1 MHLFHVEHSENFVDF
16 DILIIGGGHAGVEAA
31 HIAHQFD
38 LKIGLLSMPGVM
50 LGSTP
55 CNPSIG
61 GVGKGQVVREI
72 DVLGGLMPIIADK
85 SAIQVR
91 ILNESKG
98 PAVQSTRFQVDKD
111 IYAATVEET
120 LSSLQNLTI
129 VRKKAVSIS
138 NSNDLFIVSLDDG
151 SKLSSKKL
159 IVTTGTFLNG
169 KLHTGDE
176 SLSGGRHGCDKSV
189 GLKDLFSQIKT
200 LDTRFKTGT
209 PPRLLKSSLNF
220 SKMVPQ
226 ESDPRTENFS
236 SLHSRTDRF
245 LTQVPCYITH
255 TNTTTMETVRSNK
268 ERSPMYNGKIKAVG
282 ARYCPSLEDKAF
294 RYPDRNEHH
303 VFVEPETLDGESIY
317 PNGISSSL
325 PKDVQLDFVRSIE
338 GFESAEIDVY
348 GYAVEYDVVD
358 TLELDHSLQYREL
371 PGLYF
376 AGQVNGTSG
385 YEEAAGQGLIA
396 GINAALSLKGMDPFV
411 LDRRES
417 YIGVLIDD
425 LVTLKRDEP
434 YRLFTA
440 RSENRLSIR
449 EDNSIVRMF
458 KYRTSLGLDLDIDKK
473 ISSFMQEY
481 DLLLGM
487 VQSFVVRER
496 NNSKLSEIVCSD
508 TRGPILA
515 LSDFL
520 SNKGL
525 VFEQRVVSA
534 VAISTKYDGYINR
547 ANQENA
553 RLLNLGNK
561 RIIWEKVLTS
571 ANISTECKQR
581 IKEHRPTTFGAL
593 KRIEGIRPATLVTVA
608 SEFL

>member
-1 MHLFHVEHSENFVDF
+1 MGLEIVVTSEN
-16 DILIIGGGHAGVEAA
+16 
-31 HIAHQFD
+31 
-38 LKIGLLSMPGVM
+38 K
-50 LGSTP
+50 GS
-55 CNPSIG
+55 NP
-61 GVGKGQVVREI
+61 
-72 DVLGGLMPIIADK
+72 
-85 SAIQVR
+85 
-91 ILNESKG
+91 
-98 PAVQSTRFQVDKD
+98 
-111 IYAATVEET
+111 
-120 LSSLQNLTI
+120 
-129 VRKKAVSIS
+129 
-138 NSNDLFIVSLDDG
+138 
-151 SKLSSKKL
+151 
-159 IVTTGTFLNG
+159 
-169 KLHTGDE
+169 
-176 SLSGGRHGCDKSV
+176 GGRCIV
-189 GLKDLFSQIKT
+189 
-200 LDTRFKTGT
+200 
-209 PPRLLKSSLNF
+209 KSSIEIF
-220 SKMVPQ
+220 PKS
-226 ESDPRTENFS
+226 
-236 SLHSRTDRF
+236 
-245 LTQVPCYITH
+245 YI
-255 TNTTTMETVRSNK
+255 K
-268 ERSPMYNGKIKAVG
+268 
-282 ARYCPSLEDKAF
+282 YCN
-294 RYPDRNEHH
+294 R
-303 VFVEPETLDGESIY
+303 
-317 PNGISSSL
+317 
-325 PKDVQLDFVRSIE
+325 
-338 GFESAEIDVY
+338 
-348 GYAVEYDVVD
+348 
-358 TLELDHSLQYREL
+358 
-371 PGLYF
+371 
-376 AGQVNGTSG
+376 
-385 YEEAAGQGLIA
+385 GQGLNGFNLLAQNQPIYEA
-396 GINAALSLKGMDPFV
+396 MSLEMVKMLGLNIPNYFVILNYGGDNISFKYEPEKEKHIKKLSDNKKFYFVSRLIKHPIDETNPKLIEIMASEKIYRDLLHIGNVSGRPENYTLINIPGMDPFV